1 MSGTS
6 LEAGKMATV
15 ERLVTVPLFSELA
28 TDSENTHR
36 ILYNLRIWYSGSLE
50 SKTILSQQNIWGF
63 IFVLFFTV
71 LLFQVNFFVS
81 D

>member
-1 MSGTS
+1 
-6 LEAGKMATV
+6 MATV